1 MDIRGKDV
9 ISGILFLMDTKDA
22 GYREI
27 EHTADWSLQVWAPD
41 LNTLFEQAAL
51 GMNELSETELEVSP
65 RHSRKMRLDALD
77 DESLLVAFLN
87 ELVFIG
93 EYENL
98 GFDSFEVMVQD
109 HQLSA
114 QLSGAIF
121 ANRNKEIKAV
131 TYHNLE
137 INSSPNGFEVE
148 IVFDV

>member
-9 ISGILFLMDTKDA
+9 ISGILFLMETKDT
-22 GYREI
+22 GYREV
-27 EHTADWSLQVWAPD
+27 EHTADWSLQIWAPD
-41 LNTLFEQAAL
+41 LNSLFEQAAL
-51 GMNELSETELEVSP
+51 GMNVLSETKLEVSP
-65 RHSRKMRLDALD
+65 RYSRKMRLDALD

-93 EYENL
+93 ESENI
-98 GFDSFEVMVQD
+98 GFDSFEVTVQD
-109 HQLSA
+109 HQLTA
-114 QLSGAIF
+114 RLSGATF

-137 INSSPNGFEVE
+137 INSSPNGCEVE